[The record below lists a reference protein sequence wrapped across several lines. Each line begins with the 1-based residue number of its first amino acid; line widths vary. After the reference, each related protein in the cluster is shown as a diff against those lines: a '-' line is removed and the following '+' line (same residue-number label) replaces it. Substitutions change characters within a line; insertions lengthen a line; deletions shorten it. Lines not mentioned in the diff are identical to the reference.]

1 MGRFCY
7 IQITASMV
15 SMKSSEK
22 KKSLAASMIDIF
34 AVAQISMV
42 GLPPT
47 PVPQVLIFKILVT
60 SS

>member
-1 MGRFCY
+1 M
-7 IQITASMV
+7 QITASMV

-34 AVAQISMV
+34 AVAQTSMV
-42 GLPPT
+42 GLPNT
-47 PVPQVLIFKILVT
+47 PVPQVLNFRIK